1 LAGEHEYLSALE
13 SIASLRPQVD
23 TFFDQVMVM
32 DPDPDVRSR
41 RLLMLERVVD
51 SFSGIA
57 DFSEIVVAG

>member
-1 LAGEHEYLSALE
+1 
-13 SIASLRPQVD
+13 
-23 TFFDQVMVM
+23 MVM